1 MKQLLL
7 HNLGW
12 KAASLLI
19 AVALWVAVAREPQ
32 LATSLTAPVE
42 FKNMPDD
49 LDFNSAVPDHVQLE
63 VRGQSG
69 RLAHDNLEDVA
80 VVLDLADAHPGER
93 TYTIRE
99 TSLNLPSAVS
109 FYRAI
114 PSQLTLRFEHVISR
128 DIPVKLLYERVPQ
141 GYRVQSAQ
149 IYPDKVRIRGPEQ
162 RVRNMD
168 VVPTDPIDLTGVV
181 GGKEIRTHVNVGDPQ
196 VRLESQ
202 VIITAKVQVAL
213 QRNMPKAA
221 K

>member
-1 MKQLLL
+1 
-7 HNLGW
+7 
-12 KAASLLI
+12 
-19 AVALWVAVAREPQ
+19 
-32 LATSLTAPVE
+32 
-42 FKNMPDD
+42 MPED

-69 RLAHDNLEDVA
+69 RLAHDNLADVA
-80 VVLDLADAHPGER
+80 VVLDLSDARPGER

-128 DIPVKLLYERVPQ
+128 DIPVKLIYERVPQ
-141 GYRVQSAQ
+141 GYRVQSAD
-149 IYPDKVRIRGPEQ
+149 IYPAKVRIRGPEQ

-168 VVPTDPIDLTGVV
+168 VVLTDPIDLTGVV

-202 VIITAKVQVAL
+202 IIITAKVQVAL
-213 QRNMPKAA
+213 QPSTPKAA

>member
-1 MKQLLL
+1 MIQLLTR
-7 HNLGW
+7 NIGW
-12 KAASLLI
+12 KLLSLAIAA
-19 AVALWVAVAREPQ
+19 ALWIAVAREPE
-32 LATSLTAPVE
+32 LATSLSVPVE
-42 FKNMPDD
+42 FKNMPED

-69 RLAHDNLEDVA
+69 RLSHDNLGDVA

-93 TYTIRE
+93 TYTVRE

-128 DIPVKLLYERVPQ
+128 DIPVKLLYERVPE
-141 GYRVQSAQ
+141 GYRVQSAD
-149 IYPDKVRIRGPEQ
+149 IYPAKVRIRGPEQ

-168 VVPTDPIDLTGVV
+168 VVVTDPIDLTGVV

-202 VIITAKVQVAL
+202 VVITAKVQVTL
-213 QRNMPKAA
+213 QRSTPKAA